1 MEVLIDEEKKSVA
14 GLKRV
19 ADVGNAADVR
29 SGARGYGGYHAT
41 ALYTLLRG
49 EPSDSSTNNTLLP
62 AGQYR
67 VNTYNDSYYR
77 MNVSGVDYYIKISDV
92 QTLGTVPDSGSSG
105 STGGGTTSGD
115 GTTSTGTPSLITGEK
130 DATYANEILNFTV
143 PAAGLFLYREASSTA
158 SPAASIA
165 AGTR

>member
-1 MEVLIDEEKKSVA
+1 M
-14 GLKRV
+14 
-19 ADVGNAADVR
+19 
-29 SGARGYGGYHAT
+29 
-41 ALYTLLRG
+41 
-49 EPSDSSTNNTLLP
+49 
-62 AGQYR
+62 
-67 VNTYNDSYYR
+67 
-77 MNVSGVDYYIKISDV
+77 

-143 PAAGLFLYREASSTA
+143 PASGLFLYREASSTA

-165 AGTR
+165 AGNAVKLACEDLKKKILELAQIKLGAYKRDLEFKDGYVVHKIYTDRKVPLSEFALGLAFPDGSGVGGPAIGVGTCLLYTSRCV